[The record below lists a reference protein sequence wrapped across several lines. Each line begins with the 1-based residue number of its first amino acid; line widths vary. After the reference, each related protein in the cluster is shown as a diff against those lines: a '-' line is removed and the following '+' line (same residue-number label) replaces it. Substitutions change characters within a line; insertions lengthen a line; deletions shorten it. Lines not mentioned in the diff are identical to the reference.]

1 MRVGASNEISV
12 QIREKFVVIK
22 CHSGLIDSEN
32 YLRNFAKNCYE
43 LSELGA
49 HIIIVHDIAPISLD
63 ILEGNY
69 SDRMMT
75 QKFKAFLCASRI
87 IAALNNFNLH
97 AVSIFASNSEMVRAE
112 LTQKNPPDLLLEN
125 YIAIPKEINSEI
137 LLHLHQNSNIIS
149 IISPIG
155 LFTNTE
161 REILLDSNMT
171 AARICE
177 AVDGEYLILQEEEE
191 ISGDLEDFI
200 YSQKIGATFS
210 EESLIKAVTIALRSG
225 SIQVKI
231 VDYKN
236 ENNLINAII
245 PSVISF

>member
-1 MRVGASNEISV
+1 MRVGASNEISG

-22 CHSGLIDSEN
+22 CHSGLTQSEN

-49 HIIIVHDIAPISLD
+49 YIIIVHDIAPISLD

-69 SDRMMT
+69 ADRMMT

-87 IAALNNFNLH
+87 IAVLNNFNLH
-97 AVSIFASNSEMVRAE
+97 AVSIFASSSEMVRAE
-112 LTQKNPPDLLLEN
+112 LAQKNPPDLLLEN

-137 LLHLHQNSNIIS
+137 LLHLHQSSNIIS

-161 REILLDSNMT
+161 REILLDTNIT
-171 AARICE
+171 AAMICE

-200 YSQKIGATFS
+200 YSQKVGASFS
-210 EESLIKAVTIALRSG
+210 EESLIKAITFALRSG
-225 SIQVKI
+225 SIKVKI
-231 VDYKN
+231 VDYKK
-236 ENNLINAII
+236 ENSLINAITK
-245 PSVISF
+245 FHF